1 MYSQKGSSFTLMKC
15 SFTDRTVITR
25 SVTTLE
31 KRYLFPH
38 VSRPSDFPMPGTQ
51 NGNGSF
57 STCCSRNF
65 VLHLFRAAWPQIW
78 DYKTKFSLGQ
88 SSPCKG
94 VPPGQVQRTSSV
106 CNLLPFSLITGE
118 KWHRQRQKNPWVA
131 DPQFLWEFCVF
142 PCHLKTRNNSI
153 TQKSDD
159 SLYIKY
165 W

>member
-15 SFTDRTVITR
+15 SFTDRTLITR

-38 VSRPSDFPMPGTQ
+38 VSRPSDCPMPGTQ

-94 VPPGQVQRTSSV
+94 VPPGQVQR
-106 CNLLPFSLITGE
+106 NLLSLQPAPLFPHHWREVAQTEAE
-118 KWHRQRQKNPWVA
+118 KPLGSWPSISVGI
-131 DPQFLWEFCVF
+131 LCV
-142 PCHLKTRNNSI
+142 
-153 TQKSDD
+153 
-159 SLYIKY
+159 SLSSENQE
-165 W
+165 